1 MSHIKNKTKHHLQSQ
16 KPLSWIEKEKFLEYF
31 FLMISNDLHACILI
45 IGPTIHDCPINY
57 SKKFKNK
64 NKNKEIKNKKP
75 YKQRHPHARLQ
86 RI

>member
-1 MSHIKNKTKHHLQSQ
+1 
-16 KPLSWIEKEKFLEYF
+16 
-31 FLMISNDLHACILI
+31 MISNDLHACILI

-57 SKKFKNK
+57 SKKIKIKNK

>member
-1 MSHIKNKTKHHLQSQ
+1 
-16 KPLSWIEKEKFLEYF
+16 
-31 FLMISNDLHACILI
+31 MISNDLHACILI

-57 SKKFKNK
+57 SKKVKNK